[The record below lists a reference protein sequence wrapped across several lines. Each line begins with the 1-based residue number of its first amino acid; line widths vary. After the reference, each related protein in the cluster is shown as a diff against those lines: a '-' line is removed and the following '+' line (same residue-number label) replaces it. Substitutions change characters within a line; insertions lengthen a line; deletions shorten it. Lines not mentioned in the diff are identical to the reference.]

1 MRLTLEAAQG
11 LKMAWQELGWFQGQN
26 LREKSRQFHVRFSF
40 LLNLALQD
48 GLLFLRS
55 SVVPI
60 SGGRSNTMN
69 CH

>member
-40 LLNLALQD
+40 LL
-48 GLLFLRS
+48 
-55 SVVPI
+55 
-60 SGGRSNTMN
+60 
-69 CH
+69 